1 MTWREDVSDQL
12 ALRSDA
18 RQLRFAAEIIRDRAP
33 RRFMGGV
40 LARVLEGFAG
50 KLDQMAD
57 SA

>member
-1 MTWREDVSDQL
+1 MSIRLDLRDEARE
-12 ALRSDA
+12 
-18 RQLRFAAEIIRDRAP
+18 LRFAAEIIRDRAP

-50 KLDQMAD
+50 KLDRMAD